1 MRDQQVRAT
10 PLFTAI
16 ESSSN
21 KPLGHRITTDTTRL
35 RVKRYAEQAGLAH
48 VKPHDF
54 RRFVGTQI
62 AEKYD
67 LRAAQLALGHAS
79 PDMTARFYVLDELK
93 GGLSDGLY

>member
-1 MRDQQVRAT
+1 
-10 PLFTAI
+10 
-16 ESSSN
+16 
-21 KPLGHRITTDTTRL
+21 
-35 RVKRYAEQAGLAH
+35 
-48 VKPHDF
+48 
-54 RRFVGTQI
+54 VGTQI